1 MDETELRK
9 TLQDLARVIVRNE
22 IVAEHFLCG
31 KGLVSREELGTEVRE
46 VDERLQYDRE
56 WQNRFPGLFAD

>member
-31 KGLVSREELGTEVRE
+31 KGLVSREELYTEVRE
-46 VDERLQYDRE
+46 VDERLQHDRE
-56 WQNRFPGLFAD
+56 WQNRFPGLFPD